1 MCCLRFRDNSVL
13 TICCAAPIEITDI
26 DENNYLENKTNQEI
40 TIKRENQISEYRS
53 VQNNHRNSQK
63 NRKHLPRIQQGSP
76 SELSGSKESSKSK
89 RSAGSAKR
97 NAHRIPTESTK
108 PANVYF
114 IYCQPNISK
123 YETITMGDTNPN
135 ENAMNSENAQPTP
148 ATPPTTIAFDY
159 IQMLAVQ
166 YPLPGQPGAPAEG
179 LYAKGMIKMWSLY
192 LIKTAPLDNVLPVV
206 SVQSLWYKQAGT
218 RMCREQG

>member
-1 MCCLRFRDNSVL
+1 MCCLRFRENSVL
-13 TICCAAPIEITDI
+13 IICCVAPIEITDI

-63 NRKHLPRIQQGSP
+63 NRKHLPRIQQGSLN
-76 SELSGSKESSKSK
+76 ELSGSKKLSKLK
-89 RSAGSAKR
+89 RSAGLAKR
-97 NAHRIPTESTK
+97 SAHRIPTESMK
-108 PANVYF
+108 PANVYS
-114 IYCQPNISK
+114 IYYQPNISK

-135 ENAMNSENAQPTP
+135 QNAMNSENAQPTP
-148 ATPPTTIAFDY
+148 ATPPTTIVFDY

-206 SVQSLWYKQAGT
+206 SVQSLWYKQVGT